1 MTVPEILYYRAIQEG
16 FTFEASCALLA
27 NIQAE
32 SAFRCDNA
40 EDRIHRV
47 ISDEEYI
54 RRADNDLL
62 TYNGKN
68 FIYDEV
74 GFGYIQWTFWSR
86 KKKFLEYV
94 KNRNVSI
101 ADHESQKE
109 FIFIEM
115 REDFPA
121 IYKLCKNSHDLEK
134 IMHDLV
140 WIWENPTEKQKA
152 YDTRLPYARAW
163 LAKFNNWSVPST
175 EEPVVAE
182 PATEKPVEQDEDGI
196 EMHWPPRMIQKGLN
210 WPETYLAQA
219 LLKCHGYNV
228 LVCGVFADSMDRK
241 VKEFQKA
248 NKLKVDGVIGS
259 KTWKALMAY
268 PSDW

>member
-1 MTVPEILYYRAIQEG
+1 MTVPEILYHRAIQEG
-16 FTFEASCALLA
+16 FTFEAACSLLA
-27 NIQAE
+27 NVQGE

-47 ISDEEYI
+47 ISDAEYI
-54 RRADNDLL
+54 RRADANLI

-86 KKKFLEYV
+86 KKRLLEYV
-94 KNRNVSI
+94 RSRNVSI

-121 IYKLCKNSHDLEK
+121 IYKLCKTSHDVEQ
-134 IMHDLV
+134 IMHQLV
-140 WIWENPTEKQKA
+140 WIWENPSDKQSA
-152 YDTRLPYARAW
+152 YNTRLPYVRAW
-163 LAKFNNWSVPST
+163 MAKFNGWEAPT
-175 EEPVVAE
+175 TEPVS
-182 PATEKPVEQDEDGI
+182 EKPVEQDETGI
-196 EMHWPPRMIQKGLN
+196 EVHWPPRTIQKGLN
-210 WPETYLAQA
+210 WPETYLAQS

-228 LVCGVFADSMDRK
+228 LVSGVFADSMDRK
-241 VKEFQKA
+241 VREFQKA
-248 NKLKVDGVIGS
+248 NKLKVDGVIGP